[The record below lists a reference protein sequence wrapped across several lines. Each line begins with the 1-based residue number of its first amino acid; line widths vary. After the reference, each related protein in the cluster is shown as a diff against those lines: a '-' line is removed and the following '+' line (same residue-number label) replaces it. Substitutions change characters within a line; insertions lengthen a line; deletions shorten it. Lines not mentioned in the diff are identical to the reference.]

1 MIELRA
7 VTARYGPVLANDRLD
22 LTVHRG
28 ELLTLLG
35 PSGCGKTTAL
45 RTLTGHVRPESGRVV
60 IDGRDVTDLPTHRR
74 ELGMVFQNFALFP
87 HMTVRDNVG
96 FPLMIRGDL
105 PDRAGDRWSTEALR
119 LVRLEGHAEK
129 HPRQLSGGQQQR
141 VGLAR
146 ALVYRPKVLL
156 LDEPLSNLD
165 AKLREEMRFEIRE
178 VVTRLGVTAVYV
190 THDQEEALALSD
202 RIAIM
207 HRGRIEQLGT
217 PEDIYARPASR
228 FVAEFVGL
236 SSFLDGRGR
245 GGRRRR
251 HAGRGRRRARDC
263 ARLAR
268 RGAGPARAPLRAP
281 ERGRA
286 PGRRRAG
293 RGGSPGD
300 GRGRDLSRGP
310 HGLPAPP
317 GRRRGAPRPARRRR
331 APHARNHAVAPP
343 ASWSGPSPVGWSAG
357 RGRPRR
363 EQIMTSTSVSRIANL
378 TMEELAAALASGRW
392 LLLPFGTVEAHG
404 PHLALGADL
413 VDAARICGP
422 VAERVGGL
430 VAPAFPYGV
439 CRTMRNFP
447 GTVSLS
453 AATFAAAVREVV
465 QEYVR
470 HGARRLALYSGH
482 AEPGQLE
489 ALREAVVPIVD
500 ADPALIVLVVG
511 PYAFL
516 DPVREAAGLTG
527 RDGHAASLETST
539 VLALDASLVRLDRVP
554 DVRERPRLSIFRVAA
569 HPEAEFP
576 AAVRGD
582 TRHVSAELGRRAI
595 DHVVTEFAALLERVG
610 RTGREW

>member
-1 MIELRA
+1 
-7 VTARYGPVLANDRLD
+7 
-22 LTVHRG
+22 
-28 ELLTLLG
+28 
-35 PSGCGKTTAL
+35 
-45 RTLTGHVRPESGRVV
+45 
-60 IDGRDVTDLPTHRR
+60 
-74 ELGMVFQNFALFP
+74 
-87 HMTVRDNVG
+87 
-96 FPLMIRGDL
+96 
-105 PDRAGDRWSTEALR
+105 
-119 LVRLEGHAEK
+119 
-129 HPRQLSGGQQQR
+129 
-141 VGLAR
+141 
-146 ALVYRPKVLL
+146 
-156 LDEPLSNLD
+156 
-165 AKLREEMRFEIRE
+165 
-178 VVTRLGVTAVYV
+178 
-190 THDQEEALALSD
+190 
-202 RIAIM
+202 
-207 HRGRIEQLGT
+207 
-217 PEDIYARPASR
+217 
-228 FVAEFVGL
+228 
-236 SSFLDGRGR
+236 
-245 GGRRRR
+245 
-251 HAGRGRRRARDC
+251 
-263 ARLAR
+263 
-268 RGAGPARAPLRAP
+268 
-281 ERGRA
+281 
-286 PGRRRAG
+286 
-293 RGGSPGD
+293 
-300 GRGRDLSRGP
+300 
-310 HGLPAPP
+310 
-317 GRRRGAPRPARRRR
+317 
-331 APHARNHAVAPP
+331 
-343 ASWSGPSPVGWSAG
+343 
-357 RGRPRR
+357 
-363 EQIMTSTSVSRIANL
+363 MTSTSVSRIANL

-413 VDAARICGP
+413 VDAARVCGP

-554 DVRERPRLSIFRVAA
+554 DVRERPRLSTFRVAA

-595 DHVVTEFAALLERVG
+595 DHVVTEFAVLLERVG